1 MKTLNYIMV
10 IMIWLASVSSF
21 ARSYYG
27 TPHQMRQ
34 PDSTMVTVYLYG
46 TDVYMDAESE
56 DHYTLIRDESTGA
69 ICYAMLSSDG
79 REYASTGIVYQGG
92 EIPERVKSI
101 LKPRLRI
108 SKEARDSIIQKNK
121 KLLGKDHQSATLK
134 ASVATATSLPDT
146 VYGVCVL
153 IEFADVKSPVTRDQ
167 VETLINSDT
176 ETIFGNSMSAKKYF
190 SWISGGK
197 LTYINYIPK
206 SFYTA
211 PDSLGYYAPK
221 NATDYTTELF
231 YPVVEAALNSYTKEK
246 DGFDVTDLTT
256 REGGICAINIFYAGR
271 CENDWGTGLWP
282 HQSGYYF
289 NLTKFGFSRYAWH
302 TYQMSDLYN
311 GLGIGTFVHENGHLI
326 CQWPDYYPYDDHEDN
341 NATDYNL
348 GDSFYIFDEKNPTY
362 PNPSALDEVGWLTNR
377 IDITNIRDGRVV
389 SLPQGCGNAAVYE
402 GTGTGRYEKYYL
414 EVRDVHHKTWHNK
427 DKGIFIWHYNGK
439 GDNNYEGK
447 DELLD
452 CRPATINN
460 PFWTAQNGPKVF
472 DDSSNP
478 SAKWV
483 SGANSDIY
491 LWDFSDYSTTM
502 TFRCGHKI
510 ETPEILTE
518 NLPNAG
524 IGNEYNESISC
535 QGGEAPYTFAIE
547 SGALPNGLYLDEANG
562 VISGV
567 ATEEGY
573 YSFVLK
579 LTDVDGKSVTQEY
592 AIEVLNSEPYSGPI
606 AIPGVLEMEEF
617 DMGGKY
623 VAYMDVD
630 ETNEGAKMRIDNA
643 AVYIQEFR
651 NSRGYAI
658 MQTAVDEWTQYTVD
672 VEKSGLYEATFRYS
686 SVDDAK
692 LLLFIDG
699 EKVGDIVLH
708 GVQGANGTSYSRGYS
723 TLSAQLELPK
733 GEHKMRILFDSC
745 SSVAPKLYTDNVTF
759 ELIQENVVVEPTMNK
774 CYTSVYPNP
783 SGSEFHV
790 VSTTVLDR
798 IEVYSVSGSLLETI
812 IPSTNDVIFGKS
824 YPAGVYMIKL
834 YSDKNNEVV
843 KIVKI

>member
-10 IMIWLASVSSF
+10 FMIWLASVSSF

-27 TPHQMRQ
+27 TPHQMSQ
-34 PDSTMVTVYLYG
+34 PDSSMVTVYLYG

-92 EIPERVKSI
+92 TIPEKVKSI

-108 SKEARDSIIQKNK
+108 SKESRDSIIQKNK
-121 KLLGKDHQSATLK
+121 KLLGKDHSSATLK
-134 ASVATATSLPDT
+134 ASVATATTLPDT

-153 IEFADVKSPVTRDQ
+153 IDFADVKSPVSRDE
-167 VETLINSDT
+167 VDKLINSDT
-176 ETIFGNSMSAKKYF
+176 ETIFGNSMSGKQYF

-206 SFYTA
+206 DFYTA
-211 PDSLGYYAPK
+211 PREREYYAPK
-221 NATDYTTELF
+221 DASDYTTDLF
-231 YPVVEAALNSYTKEK
+231 YPVIEDALNSYTKEK

-377 IDITNIRDGRVV
+377 IDITDIHDGRVI
-389 SLPQGCGNAAVYE
+389 SLPQGCGNAAVYN
-402 GTGTGRYEKYYL
+402 GSGQGKNEKYYL
-414 EVRDVHHKTWHNK
+414 EVRDVHHKRWGNR
-427 DKGIFIWHYNGK
+427 DKGIFIWHYNAK

-452 CRPATINN
+452 CRPATIDN
-460 PFWTAQNGPKVF
+460 PFWTAKNGPKEF
-472 DDSSNP
+472 DDNSNP

-510 ETPEILTE
+510 EMPEFLTTT
-518 NLPNAG
+518 LPNVG
-524 IGNEYNESISC
+524 VGSDYNESINC
-535 QGGEAPYTFAIE
+535 QGGDAPYTFTIE
-547 SGALPNGLYLDEANG
+547 SGSLPEGMYLDEANG
-562 VISGV
+562 VIAGV
-567 ATEEGY
+567 ATELGD

-579 LTDVDGKSVTQEY
+579 ITDDGGKSVTQEF
-592 AIEVLNSEPYSGPI
+592 VMKVMNSEPFDTPMD
-606 AIPGVLEMEEF
+606 IPGIVDMEFF
-617 DMGGKY
+617 DLGGKY
-623 VAYMDVD
+623 VAYMNLD
-630 ETNEGAKMRIDNA
+630 EVNEGETGARREDEA
-643 AVYIQEFR
+643 TVFIQTFR
-651 NSRGYAI
+651 NNRGYAI
-658 MQTAVDEWTQYTVD
+658 RQSTEKDWTQYTVSI
-672 VEKSGLYEATFRYS
+672 ETSGLYEATFRYS
-686 SVDDAK
+686 SVSDAK
-692 LLLFIDG
+692 VVMLLDG
-699 EKVGDIVLH
+699 EVVGDILLQ
-708 GVQGANGTSYSRGYS
+708 GVPNADGTSYSRGYY
-723 TLSAQLELPK
+723 TLSTQLNLPK
-733 GEHKMRILFDSC
+733 GEHKLKFYLDSC
-745 SSVAPKLYTDNVTF
+745 SSATYLYTDKVQF
-759 ELIQENVVVEPTMNK
+759 DLIQEDVLIENPLSR
-774 CYTSVYPNP
+774 CYSSVYYN
-783 SGSEFHV
+783 SQASEFHV
-790 VSTTVLDR
+790 VSSDVLDK
-798 IEVYSVSGSLLETI
+798 IEVYSMSGVLMESVVPT
-812 IPSTNDVIFGKS
+812 TNDVVLGKS
-824 YPAGVYMIKL
+824 YSTGVYLVKL
-834 YSDKNNEVV
+834 YSDNNSEVV
-843 KIVKI
+843 KIVK

>member
-1 MKTLNYIMV
+1 MYAFAAA
-10 IMIWLASVSSF
+10 AS
-21 ARSYYG
+21 AY
-27 TPHQMRQ
+27 
-34 PDSTMVTVYLYG
+34 
-46 TDVYMDAESE
+46 
-56 DHYTLIRDESTGA
+56 
-69 ICYAMLSSDG
+69 
-79 REYASTGIVYQGG
+79 
-92 EIPERVKSI
+92 
-101 LKPRLRI
+101 
-108 SKEARDSIIQKNK
+108 
-121 KLLGKDHQSATLK
+121 
-134 ASVATATSLPDT
+134 
-146 VYGVCVL
+146 
-153 IEFADVKSPVTRDQ
+153 
-167 VETLINSDT
+167 
-176 ETIFGNSMSAKKYF
+176 
-190 SWISGGK
+190 
-197 LTYINYIPK
+197 
-206 SFYTA
+206 
-211 PDSLGYYAPK
+211 
-221 NATDYTTELF
+221 
-231 YPVVEAALNSYTKEK
+231 
-246 DGFDVTDLTT
+246 
-256 REGGICAINIFYAGR
+256 
-271 CENDWGTGLWP
+271 
-282 HQSGYYF
+282 
-289 NLTKFGFSRYAWH
+289 
-302 TYQMSDLYN
+302 
-311 GLGIGTFVHENGHLI
+311 
-326 CQWPDYYPYDDHEDN
+326 
-341 NATDYNL
+341 
-348 GDSFYIFDEKNPTY
+348 
-362 PNPSALDEVGWLTNR
+362 
-377 IDITNIRDGRVV
+377 
-389 SLPQGCGNAAVYE
+389 
-402 GTGTGRYEKYYL
+402 
-414 EVRDVHHKTWHNK
+414 
-427 DKGIFIWHYNGK
+427 
-439 GDNNYEGK
+439 
-447 DELLD
+447 
-452 CRPATINN
+452 
-460 PFWTAQNGPKVF
+460 
-472 DDSSNP
+472 
-478 SAKWV
+478 
-483 SGANSDIY
+483 SGAPVFLLIFPSRADIY

-524 IGNEYNESISC
+524 IGSEYNESISC

-547 SGALPNGLYLDEANG
+547 SGTLPNGLYLDEANG

-573 YSFVLK
+573 YLFVLK
-579 LTDVDGKSVTQEY
+579 ITDVDGKSVTQEY
-592 AIEVLNSEPYSGPI
+592 EIEVLNSEPYSGPI

-692 LLLFIDG
+692 LLLLIDG
-699 EKVGDIVLH
+699 EKVGDIVLR